1 MSIRDD
7 FWLWGQMP
15 NSHHEEANNIY
26 NLPGVNRMTPSEGAE
41 FFGIKNVSVSK
52 SRERFVLGR
61 IWGRILLF
69 LNTCI
74 IFNTGNG
81 EWNTERKS
89 KLGFIAPG
97 AEKNRCGKCWTRWR
111 KPKKESSDLRAVQW
125 RYPLGMPTVRH
136 LSSGIFEI
144 RSVLPNRIS
153 RILFVYFD
161 EKIVLLH
168 GFIKKTRQTPRQDLE
183 TALKR
188 FEDLKNEE
196 K

>member
-1 MSIRDD
+1 MKYGEEIEVRFYRSGSGKEPVREM
-7 FWLWGQMP
+7 L
-15 NSHHEEANNIY
+15 NSLTQTE
-26 NLPGVNRMTPSEGAE
+26 
-41 FFGIKNVSVSK
+41 K
-52 SRERFVLGR
+52 R
-61 IWGRILLF
+61 IIG
-69 LNTCI
+69 
-74 IFNTGNG
+74 
-81 EWNTERKS
+81 
-89 KLGFIAPG
+89 
-97 AEKNRCGKCWTRWR
+97 
-111 KPKKESSDLRAVQW
+111 SDLRAVQW

-161 EKIVLLH
+161 ERIVLLH